1 MSSSISLK
9 VSEALRSD
17 VGFGRARLNETA
29 RRKLGV
35 HLGDIV
41 EIKGTRTTGA
51 IVWRAR
57 PEDNGRDIIRVDSLI
72 RNNAGT
78 SLGERVVVSKCEVR
92 EAKNL
97 MLSPITEQEE
107 QIKFSS
113 GISAIIRRA
122 ITNRP
127 LYKGDTIIIQGI
139 ALTMGNTLPFG
150 VVKTEPAGIVKVT
163 ERTEI
168 HLKETAIKQVDLSS
182 PRISY
187 EDIGGLNQEVKRV
200 REMIELPLKH
210 PEIFDRLG
218 ITPPKG
224 VLLYGPPGTGK
235 TLIAKA
241 VANESG
247 AKFFSIQGPEI
258 MSKYYGE
265 SEKQIRKKFEEAEQ
279 HAPSIIF
286 IDELDSI
293 APKRED
299 VYGEVERRVV
309 AQMLTLMDGLNT
321 REKVI
326 VIAATNRIDAI
337 DPALRRHGRFDRE
350 IEIGV
355 PTREGRREILD
366 VHARSMPLSKDV
378 NLDQISEKTHGF
390 VGADL
395 AALCREAAMKTL
407 SRYIPKLELDQTV
420 PFTVLEKMEV
430 SAEDFSAAMKEIEPS
445 AMREVLVEIPKVKW
459 EDVGGLVQ
467 VKQGLRESVEWPLKY
482 PESFKRMGISPSR
495 GILLFGPPGT
505 GKTLMVKAVAHESEL
520 NFISIKGPEVLSKW
534 VGESEKAI
542 RNIFKKAKQVTPCI
556 VFFDEIDAIAA
567 MRGAEMGSNVSD
579 RIVNQ
584 LLTSLDGLEDIQGIL
599 VIAATNRPD
608 MVDSGLLRS
617 GRFDKLLH
625 VTIPEKEARKQI
637 FQIYTRKMPLGKD
650 VDIDKMVKRTEGYV
664 GADIEAICRE
674 AGLHALRKSIK
685 SRTVTQKDFDFALEQ
700 ARPSVDK
707 FTIDYFNKLEKSLL
721 TSATTKKYSDVGV
734 SYR

>member
-1 MSSSISLK
+1 MPKSISLK
-9 VSEALRSD
+9 VSEALRAD
-17 VGFGRARLNETA
+17 VGFGRARLNETT
-29 RRKLGV
+29 RRKLGI

-41 EIKGTRTTGA
+41 EIKGKKITGA

-57 PEDNGRDIIRVDSLI
+57 SEDNDREIIRVDSLI
-72 RNNAGT
+72 RNNTGT
-78 SLGERVVVSKCEVR
+78 SLGERVIVSKCEVR
-92 EAKNL
+92 EALKIIL
-97 MLSPITEQEE
+97 APITEQEDKI
-107 QIKFSS
+107 QFSP
-113 GISAIIRRA
+113 GVGAIIRRA
-122 ITNRP
+122 IMDRP
-127 LYKGDTIIIQGI
+127 VHKADTIIIQGI

-150 VVKTEPAGIVKVT
+150 VVKTEPGGIVKVSEKT
-163 ERTEI
+163 DI
-168 HLKETAIKQVDLSS
+168 QLKETTIKQTDLKMTK
-182 PRISY
+182 ISY
-187 EDIGGLNQEVKRV
+187 EDIGGLNEEVKRV

-218 ITPPKG
+218 ITPPNG

-247 AKFFSIQGPEI
+247 ARFYSIQGPEI

-265 SEKQIRKKFEEAEQ
+265 SEKQIRKKFEDAEA
-279 HAPSIIF
+279 HAPSIVF

-309 AQMLTLMDGLNT
+309 AQLLTLMDGLDN

-366 VHARSMPLSKDV
+366 VHTRSMPLADDID
-378 NLDQISEKTHGF
+378 LDYISEKTHGF

-395 AALCREAAMKTL
+395 AALCREAAMKAITQ
-407 SRYIPKLELDQTV
+407 YIPDLELEHTI
-420 PFTVLEKMEV
+420 PISVLEKMEV
-430 SAEDFSAAMKEIEPS
+430 AANDFMVAMKEIEPS
-445 AMREVLVEIPKVKW
+445 TMREVLVEIPKVNW
-459 EDVGGLVQ
+459 SDVGGLEYI
-467 VKQGLRESVEWPLKY
+467 KRELREAVEWPLKH
-482 PESFKRMGISPSR
+482 EKAFKTVGIKPSR

-505 GKTLMVKAVAHESEL
+505 GKTLLAKAVANESEV

-534 VGESEKAI
+534 VGESEKAV
-542 RNIFKKAKQVTPCI
+542 RNIFKKAKQVAPCI

-567 MRGAEMGSNVSD
+567 ARGSDEGTNVSD

-584 LLTSLDGLEDIQGIL
+584 MLTSIDDLENIDNIL
-599 VIAATNRPD
+599 IIAATNRPD
-608 MVDSGLLRS
+608 MIDRGLIRA
-617 GRFDKLLH
+617 GRFDKILH
-625 VTIPEKEARKQI
+625 VPVPDKEARKKI
-637 FQIYTRKMPLGKD
+637 FKIYTKDMPLAKD
-650 VDIDKMVKRTEGYV
+650 VDIEKMVKRTEGYV
-664 GADIEAICRE
+664 GADIEGICRQ
-674 AGLHALRKSIK
+674 AGLNALRKNIK
-685 SRTVTQKDFDFALEQ
+685 SKIVKQKDFDKALETV
-700 ARPSVDK
+700 RSSVDK
-707 FTIDYFNKLEKSLL
+707 YTIDYFSKLEKSLL
-721 TSATTKKYSDVGV
+721 TSATAKRYGDVGV

>member
-1 MSSSISLK
+1 MADNISLK
-9 VSEALRSD
+9 VSEALRAD
-17 VGFGRARLNETA
+17 VGFGRARLNETV
-29 RRKLGV
+29 RRKLGI

-41 EIKGTRTTGA
+41 EIKGKKTTGA

-57 PEDNGRDIIRVDSLI
+57 SEDNEKEIIRIDSLI
-72 RNNAGT
+72 RNNSGT
-78 SLGERVVVSKCEVR
+78 SLGERVTVLKSQVKD
-92 EAKNL
+92 AKRIVL
-97 MLSPITEQEE
+97 APITEQEDK
-107 QIKFSS
+107 ILFSP
-113 GISAIIRRA
+113 GVGAIIRRA
-122 ITNRP
+122 ITDRP
-127 LYKGDTIIIQGI
+127 VHKTDTIIIQGI
-139 ALTMGNTLPFG
+139 AFTMGNTLPFG
-150 VVKTEPAGIVKVT
+150 IVKTEPAGIVRVT
-163 ERTEI
+163 DKTEI
-168 HLKETAIKQVDLSS
+168 KLKEIPITQTDLKSTKV
-182 PRISY
+182 SY
-187 EDIGGLNQEVKRV
+187 EDIGGLNEEVKRV

-218 ITPPKG
+218 ISPPKG

-247 AKFFSIQGPEI
+247 ARFFSIQGPEI

-337 DPALRRHGRFDRE
+337 DQALRRHGRFDRE

-355 PTREGRREILD
+355 PTKEGRREVLD
-366 VHARSMPLSKDV
+366 VHARSMPLKDDV
-378 NLDQISEKTHGF
+378 DLDWLSEKTHGY

-407 SRYIPKLELDQTV
+407 SRYIPQLELEQTI
-420 PFTVLEKMEV
+420 PISVLEKMEV
-430 SAEDFSAAMKEIEPS
+430 SAEDFLGAFREIEPS
-445 AMREVLVEIPKVKW
+445 AMREVLVEAPQSSW
-459 EDVGGLVQ
+459 EDIGGLES
-467 VKQGLRESVEWPLKY
+467 VKRELREAVEWPLKY
-482 PESFKRMGISPSR
+482 PEAFKRLGVRPAR

-505 GKTLMVKAVAHESEL
+505 GKTLLAGAAAHESSV
-520 NFISIKGPEVLSKW
+520 NFISIRGPEVLSKW

-542 RNIFKKAKQVTPCI
+542 RNIFKKAKQVAPCI
-556 VFFDEIDAIAA
+556 VFFDEIDALAA
-567 MRGAEMGSNVSD
+567 ARGSEDGSHVSD

-584 LLTSLDGLEDIQGIL
+584 ILTSIDSLKGINSIL
-599 VIAATNRPD
+599 IIAATNRPD
-608 MVDSGLLRS
+608 MVDSGLLRA
-617 GRFDKLLH
+617 GRFDKILH
-625 VTIPEKEARKQI
+625 VPVPDREAREKI
-637 FQIYTRKMPLGKD
+637 FGVYTREMSLAKG
-650 VDIDKMVKRTEGYV
+650 IDLDKLVKKTEGYT
-664 GADIEAICRE
+664 GADIESICRE
-674 AGLHALRKSIK
+674 AGLHALRKNIK
-685 SRTVTQKDFDFALEQ
+685 AKTIKQADFDAALE
-700 ARPSVDK
+700 AIRPSVSK
-707 FTIDYFNKLEKSLL
+707 ATVEYFLKLEKSLL
-721 TSATTKKYSDVGV
+721 SAATSKKYRDIGV